1 LQNLLVAYAT
11 DGAASNAD
19 YSALRRDFLDNP
31 TIRDLVPTF
40 VRTCRDL
47 AQFWQFIKKKFA
59 HYAERRQFLWD
70 EFRPLLEFLERGGP
84 LPSARQI
91 SETLQKFDCE
101 NVHAAWKK
109 AFDRSASDPDGAVTA
124 ARSLLEAVC
133 KHILDECQIKYAK
146 NPDLP
151 ELYSLVATRLRLSPT
166 QHAEKTFR
174 QILQGCT
181 AVVGGLGS
189 LRNTLGDAHGQGK
202 GAVRPQTRHAALA
215 VNLAGAMAVFLVETW
230 EARIPADPSAPLGR
244 KRQTNVIADV
254 ADAMNITF
262 TGPAQRQPH
271 NRPLLSA

>member
-1 LQNLLVAYAT
+1 MIQDLNNDFERAEYLQNILVAYAT
-11 DGAASNAD
+11 GGPCNSAD
-19 YSALRRDFLDNP
+19 YSDLRRNFLDNP
-31 TIRDLVPTF
+31 TTRDLVPEF
-40 VRTCRDL
+40 VRTSRDL
-47 AQFWQFIKKKFA
+47 EQFWQFIKIKKKFD

-91 SETLQKFDCE
+91 SETLRKFDND
-101 NVHAAWKK
+101 NVHAAWTK
-109 AFDRSASDPDGAVTA
+109 AFARSANDADGAVTA
-124 ARSLLEAVC
+124 ARSLLETVC
-133 KHILDECQIKYAK
+133 KHILDECHVEYGK

-151 ELYSLVATRLRLSPT
+151 ELYSLVATQLRLSPT
-166 QHAEKTFR
+166 QHAEKTFK

-230 EARIPADPSAPLGR
+230 EARRSDP
-244 KRQTNVIADV
+244 
-254 ADAMNITF
+254 
-262 TGPAQRQPH
+262 
-271 NRPLLSA
+271 